1 MMFIITKILIVP
13 QAFVSIHSYHHKRTE
28 KVWDV
33 MNDAR

>member
-1 MMFIITKILIVP
+1 MLPLIVP
-13 QAFVSIHSYHHKRTE
+13 QALVSIHSYHTKRTE